1 MAKTTIDDILGHSS
15 PRPWVYHQDP
25 RGKLNPR
32 DWIADD
38 TGNVVLTNVGH
49 LDGPLI
55 CAAVNFLYLR
65 EAAAEAAVRAYLT
78 QTEDAA

>member
-1 MAKTTIDDILGHSS
+1 MAKTTIADILGHAS

-25 RGKLNPR
+25 RGKLYGR

-55 CAAVNFLYLR
+55 CAAVNFLHAR
-65 EAAAEAAVRAYLT
+65 DADAEAAVRAYLT
-78 QTEDAA
+78 QTEDVA